1 MLFVFSEVQ
10 VREAIEQ
17 IKCLVP
23 LTKHATK
30 IAISHDLNSNLLKFL
45 QNHPHFSF
53 FLAEILP
60 IPCNF
65 GEFCLIFNRNTAMNK
80 ETKIDLKKAM
90 LKKHERDGTGTVDL
104 YATALSECHFVR

>member
-30 IAISHDLNSNLLKFL
+30 IAIFIDSVYNYAKFL
-45 QNHPHFSF
+45 QKYP
-53 FLAEILP
+53 
-60 IPCNF
+60 
-65 GEFCLIFNRNTAMNK
+65 
-80 ETKIDLKKAM
+80 
-90 LKKHERDGTGTVDL
+90 
-104 YATALSECHFVR
+104 

>member
-30 IAISHDLNSNLLKFL
+30 IAISHDFNSNLLKFL

-53 FLAEILP
+53 FLAEILLNA
-60 IPCNF
+60 CNF
-65 GEFCLIFNRNTAMNK
+65 GEI
-80 ETKIDLKKAM
+80 
-90 LKKHERDGTGTVDL
+90 
-104 YATALSECHFVR
+104 

>member
-1 MLFVFSEVQ
+1 MRALHCPKPSMGSLHLKCILHDGLYFMLFVFSEVQ

-30 IAISHDLNSNLLKFL
+30 IVIIVFSHDFNSNLLKFL

-53 FLAEILP
+53 LLAEILP

-65 GEFCLIFNRNTAMNK
+65 GEF
-80 ETKIDLKKAM
+80 
-90 LKKHERDGTGTVDL
+90 
-104 YATALSECHFVR
+104 